1 MYGAFL
7 VPSTCKGEKSGKSKE
22 KESPHITNP
31 LVFACS
37 ISRCS
42 IFCHAQDWQPQP
54 VIQPERAFFL
64 NGTLN
69 KNVDE
74 IITELGEP
82 DRITEYAGI
91 YVYRDF
97 ELAGMTGLLEFEVYN
112 GKIRAAYWTLGEIDV
127 DDYWPQINRIKGY
140 FNKHYNQTDTWDWR
154 KDDNNAYI
162 VGITAGYYIRVLFQ

>member
-1 MYGAFL
+1 MGHFL
-7 VPSTCKGEKSGKSKE
+7 CQAHVKE
-22 KESPHITNP
+22 KKVGKAKKKNHRTLLILLFS
-31 LVFACS
+31 LAVLA
-37 ISRCS
+37 
-42 IFCHAQDWQPQP
+42 
-54 VIQPERAFFL
+54 VVAFFAMHKIGSRSL
-64 NGTLN
+64 SFSRKERFFLHGTLN

>member
-1 MYGAFL
+1 MGHFL
-7 VPSTCKGEKSGKSKE
+7 CQAHVKE
-22 KESPHITNP
+22 KKVGKAKKKNHRTLLILLFS
-31 LVFACS
+31 LAVLAVVAFFAMHK
-37 ISRCS
+37 IGSRS
-42 IFCHAQDWQPQP
+42 LSFSRK
-54 VIQPERAFFL
+54 ERFFL

-140 FNKHYNQTDTWDWR
+140 FNKHYKQTDIWDWR